1 MAPVNPHARK
11 PLPVT
16 LERHELSLM
25 FGDMPEDERLEMQG
39 DIRANGLREPIVLL
53 DGKILDG
60 WHRYLCLCALGKP
73 LSKYNS
79 YEFDPVEDK
88 CDATTYVHS
97 RNLFRRQLT
106 ADERVRIVAMQ
117 MGYVSPGRGGK
128 QTARKGPTMEAV
140 AAAAKVSKATAVRAL
155 KKASSP
161 SDAAATMPSAV
172 TALSLATLERKKAKL
187 VQQLAEVEEQI
198 AALKKPGR
206 RVRPS

>member
-16 LERHELSLM
+16 LERHELSSM
-25 FGDMPEDERLEMQG
+25 FGDMPEDERLEMQE

-117 MGYVSPGRGGK
+117 MGYESPGRGGA
-128 QTARKGPTMEAV
+128 QSARKGPTMEAV

-161 SDAAATMPSAV
+161 SEEVGEPQTKAP
-172 TALSLATLERKKAKL
+172 TLEALEKKRDRL
-187 VQQLAEVEEQI
+187 VQQLAEVEKEI

>member
-16 LERHELSLM
+16 LERHELSSM
-25 FGDMPEDERLEMQG
+25 FGDMPEDERLEMQE

-128 QTARKGPTMEAV
+128 QAARKGPTMEAV

-161 SDAAATMPSAV
+161 SEEAGEPQTKAP
-172 TALSLATLERKKAKL
+172 TLEALEKKRDRLA
-187 VQQLAEVEEQI
+187 QQLAEVEEQI

>member
-25 FGDMPEDERLEMQG
+25 FGDMPEDERLEMQE

-73 LSKYNS
+73 LNKYNS

-117 MGYVSPGRGGK
+117 MGYESPGRGGK
-128 QTARKGPTMEAV
+128 QSARKGPTMEAV

-161 SDAAATMPSAV
+161 SEEVGEPQTKV
-172 TALSLATLERKKAKL
+172 TTLEALEKKRDRL
-187 VQQLAEVEEQI
+187 VQQLAEVEKEI

>member
-16 LERHELSLM
+16 LERHELSAM
-25 FGDMPEDERLEMQG
+25 FGDMPEDERLEMQE
-39 DIRANGLREPIVLL
+39 DIKANGLREPIVLL

-60 WHRYLCLCALGKP
+60 WHRYLCLCALGRP
-73 LSKYNS
+73 LNKYNS

-117 MGYVSPGRGGK
+117 MGYESPGRGGK
-128 QTARKGPTMEAV
+128 QSARKGPTMEAV

-161 SDAAATMPSAV
+161 SDEAGEPQTKAP
-172 TALSLATLERKKAKL
+172 TLEALEKKRDRLA
-187 VQQLAEVEEQI
+187 QQLAEVEEQI

-206 RVRPS
+206 RVRSS

>member
-1 MAPVNPHARK
+1 MAPVNPMARK

-16 LERHELSLM
+16 LERHELSSM
-25 FGDMPEDERLEMQG
+25 FGDMPEDERLEMQE

-128 QTARKGPTMEAV
+128 QAARKGPTMEAV

-161 SDAAATMPSAV
+161 SEEAGEPQTKAP
-172 TALSLATLERKKAKL
+172 TLEALEKKRDRLA
-187 VQQLAEVEEQI
+187 QQLAEVEEQI

-206 RVRPS
+206 RARSS